1 MFLRSRQ
8 LPIMLALLSLGVF
21 PLLSETRQDH
31 IVPAPDLHQA
41 VRTAAQSRQD
51 NLAKLDRFFASEPAR
66 KALET
71 VKLEPVKVSR
81 SLTLLSD
88 EELANLAARSDK
100 LQSDV
105 AAGSLSNQQI
115 TYILI
120 ALATAVLILVIVAA
134 R

>member
-1 MFLRSRQ
+1 MLLRSRQ
-8 LPIMLALLSLGVF
+8 LPIMLVLLSLGVL

-31 IVPAPDLHQA
+31 IVPVPDLHQA
-41 VRTAAQSRQD
+41 VRSAAQSRQD
-51 NLAKLDRFFASEPAR
+51 NLAKLDKFFGSEPAR
-66 KALET
+66 KALDT
-71 VKLEPVKVSR
+71 VKLDPVKVSR
-81 SLTLLSD
+81 ALTLLSD

-100 LQSDV
+100 LERDV

-120 ALATAVLILVIVAA
+120 ALATAVIILVIVAA